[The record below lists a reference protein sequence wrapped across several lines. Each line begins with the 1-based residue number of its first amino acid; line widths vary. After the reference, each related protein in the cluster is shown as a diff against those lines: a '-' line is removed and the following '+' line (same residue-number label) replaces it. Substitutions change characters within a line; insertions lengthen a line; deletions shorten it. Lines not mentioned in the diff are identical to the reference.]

1 MNLDI
6 ETSFNWHIKHNFE
19 KWKYD
24 SMQFIYLMISSIWS
38 KIKNT
43 KKKYIYSSRVS
54 LLLTM
59 NFKTLEA
66 I

>member
-38 KIKNT
+38 KINFIQNN
-43 KKKYIYSSRVS
+43 IY
-54 LLLTM
+54 
-59 NFKTLEA
+59 K
-66 I
+66 